1 MRALLSIR
9 PQIRLDVYTR
19 AADALAA
26 IKNGGFDLLLLDM
39 SLPDARG
46 IDVLRRLKG
55 DPTTRP
61 IPVII
66 VSADTVADH
75 LREALRAG
83 ALAYIAKPIE
93 RIQALEKIDRAL
105 QTT

>member
-9 PQIRLDVYTR
+9 PQIRLDVY
-19 AADALAA
+19 ASAVDALAA
-26 IKNGGFDLLLLDM
+26 IRNEGFDLLLLDM

-55 DPTTRP
+55 DPATQP
-61 IPVII
+61 MPVII

-93 RIQALEKIDRAL
+93 RAQALEKIDRAL
-105 QTT
+105 QTG